1 MKYEGKL
8 YGHIGGRK
16 YFPLVQDTKDVDDMR
31 KALEEFMSA
40 ATVDPDMAGRREPRG
55 WTTTRLNRAWKKAD
69 EVLGRLET
77 KEMVAE
83 K

>member
-1 MKYEGKL
+1 MKYDGKL

-31 KALEEFMSA
+31 KALEAFMSA
-40 ATVDPDMAGRREPRG
+40 ATRETDILGRNETG
-55 WTTTRLNRAWKKAD
+55 WNTDKLTQARKLGDA
-69 EVLGRLET
+69 VLGRLET
-77 KEMVAE
+77 KEMAVE

>member
-16 YFPLVQDTKDVDDMR
+16 YFPLVQDTKDVDDIR
-31 KALEEFMSA
+31 KALEEFVGAQYQDTDILGKNETGWNADRLFRAYTA
-40 ATVDPDMAGRREPRG
+40 A
-55 WTTTRLNRAWKKAD
+55 KK
-69 EVLGRLET
+69 VLGRLET